1 MVKSRLDQL
10 WEQFKGM
17 VVQTVPSSVPSDNV
31 LLSES
36 AIRKLI
42 FQTSSG
48 ILQFEYREHPT
59 NPDLMQLRGL
69 GSEGYVITTVDID
82 KGITDII
89 QRTITQ
95 EDIDSG
101 VEAEI
106 DSPALELVY
115 VGKTKVIPLPGS
127 MDVELVDAKLDELR
141 QEIQEQIDSLGGGIK
156 SITME
161 GDSIV
166 FVYNTE
172 EGEATSTID
181 LSKYIDVYQAGD
193 NITIENNVISAK
205 VPTNISELTNDLEFQ
220 TKEEIDSE
228 YAKKTDLVMT
238 PEDKEKLDSIV
249 VDNLITTDNIGEFA
263 TGYDDTEVKNRLDNL
278 ESIDHSQY
286 LTQDDLDKELN
297 GKEAMLHDIVLCDTE
312 GQFISI
318 PSNTLSN
325 YDPAKYTPIGIVVI
339 PASHD
344 VYGTGEAGVMALMN
358 GSNTTPD
365 VGTTSTSTAVKWGP
379 TVSISTLTQRL
390 YVNVIGSS
398 GTVSET
404 VGVQENAQFPK
415 DVEGEVA
422 NPQDPGTYY
431 ASSGLFYAPSPFNA
445 EGGRNP
451 LYYSTSASSMNGLS
465 EFSGKENT
473 EKILNKI
480 TTDAWKTA
488 ETIAN
493 QSNTFYPAAMVCWRF
508 HTLGT
513 NQGDW
518 YLPSCGE
525 LGYMSVRQNTLSNI
539 ISSINTWAGSSV
551 AAAFGT
557 YQSYWSST
565 IADKSR
571 ARQSTS
577 GFATTS
583 TKTLDQYVRPFTRMS
598 LSTPGLNDKLDDFVT
613 KQELSDAL
621 STLPTNEDLNNKVD
635 KVEGKGLSTNDFTD
649 EDKAKLDSLQSSIV
663 VLTQEEFDALE
674 NKDSKTLYIVD

>member
-1 MVKSRLDQL
+1 MTKSRLDQL
-10 WEQFKGM
+10 WKQFKGM

-59 NPDLMQLRGL
+59 NSDLMQLRGL

-82 KGITDII
+82 KGIIDII

-95 EDIDSG
+95 EDIDNG

-127 MDVELVDAKLDELR
+127 MDVELVDTKLNELR

-166 FVYNTE
+166 FVYKTE

-193 NITIENNVISAK
+193 NIIIENNVISAK
-205 VPTNISELTNDLEFQ
+205 VPAKISELTNDSEFQ
-220 TKEEIDSE
+220 TKEEIDTQLSE
-228 YAKKTDLVMT
+228 FAKKTDLVMT
-238 PEDKEKLDSIV
+238 SEDKQKLDSIV

-263 TGYDDTEVKNRLDNL
+263 TEYDDTEVKNRLDNL

-286 LTQDDLDKELN
+286 LTQSDLDKELN
-297 GKEAMLHDIVLCDTE
+297 GSEAILHDIVLCDAE

-325 YDPAKYTPIGIVVI
+325 YDPTEYTPIGIVVI
-339 PASHD
+339 PASHN
-344 VYGTGEAGVMALMN
+344 VYGTGEAGIMALMN
-358 GSNTTPD
+358 GSNTAPD
-365 VGTTSTSTAVKWGP
+365 TGAIDSVAVKWGP
-379 TVSISTLTQRL
+379 ATSISALTQRL
-390 YVNVIGSS
+390 YVNVVGGSGS
-398 GTVSET
+398 VNES
-404 VGVQENAQFPK
+404 VGVNENAQFPK
-415 DVEGEVA
+415 DAEGEVA
-422 NPQDPGTYY
+422 NPQDPDTYY
-431 ASSGLFYAPSPFNA
+431 TSSGLNYAPSPFNS

-473 EKILNKI
+473 ATILSKIS
-480 TTDAWKTA
+480 TDAWKTA
-488 ETIAN
+488 VTIAN

-525 LGYMSVRQNTLSNI
+525 IGYMSVRWNTLSNI

-557 YQSYWSST
+557 TQSYWSST
-565 IADKSR
+565 IADKNK

-577 GFATTS
+577 GYATTS
-583 TKTLDQYVRPFTRMS
+583 TKTLDQYVRPFTRMK
-598 LSTPGLNDKLDDFVT
+598 LSTPGLSDKLDDFVT
-613 KQELSDAL
+613 KQELSNTL
-621 STLPTNEDLNNKVD
+621 STLPTSEDLNNKVD

-649 EDKAKLDSLQSSIV
+649 EYKDILDNPWAETI
-663 VLTQEEFDALE
+663 
-674 NKDSKTLYIVD
+674 K